1 MRKGFRAKTEGEQHF
16 LPFTAGNGCA
26 SITQR
31 VKRGASCRARE
42 NRRAVHARLTCDC
55 AAAANAR
62 SKVSLDPEKSRHP
75 TPHFPQ
81 RYHHLQLQA
90 FPKMLLRPNPGRVR
104 AVMRAARQVK
114 SRPRPISAI
123 SPSPLQPRSFH
134 SIRLANFRASST
146 RSIHSAAAPARSAT
160 FTALLKQ
167 LLSQA
172 TRAVRI
178 SLAKQI
184 QPNRINFRSLLS
196 VLRSPHLS
204 YRVRSPLLKG
214 AINAFRYTAQ
224 RTSAQSTRTAYS
236 QLNATSVNFARG
248 TLSGIG
254 ARPAAGSL
262 AISPLKGGVGLQTA
276 RKFSSGGA
284 RVFDNLIVNAPL
296 ALRLAGGE
304 AEDKVK
310 MARKQ
315 PIGGGRRT
323 ASASKTFGARRTAGT
338 FSGDKLAKNA
348 LLFATIGNHT
358 AEPTISTTPSCS
370 SVAGASSET
379 PAQLD
384 LYFQFPQL
392 DLPTTTTTST
402 TTLVTIRLIDPLY
415 FALGGRHPSAPTNP
429 SDPRLFDSAFL
440 HDATTALEY
449 EHRRYLKAKAVLKVL
464 WDAGLVRDIDL
475 EGEDGTWAVM
485 VRGERGEVEEVVRGG
500 VEFDVDGWCVFEEE
514 SRERTGGLDLSYVH
528 ENAGSSQFDRVT
540 TPTLSSTEEVV
551 ALQHSVSSDELIS
564 LPSLVLSDSQDSVLY
579 DSRSE
584 L

>member
-1 MRKGFRAKTEGEQHF
+1 
-16 LPFTAGNGCA
+16 
-26 SITQR
+26 
-31 VKRGASCRARE
+31 
-42 NRRAVHARLTCDC
+42 
-55 AAAANAR
+55 
-62 SKVSLDPEKSRHP
+62 
-75 TPHFPQ
+75 
-81 RYHHLQLQA
+81 
-90 FPKMLLRPNPGRVR
+90 MLLRPNPGRVR
-104 AVMRAARQVK
+104 AVMRAAGQAK

-123 SPSPLQPRSFH
+123 APSPLQPRSFH
-134 SIRLANFRASST
+134 SIRVANRLANFRASST
-146 RSIHSAAAPARSAT
+146 RSIHSTATAARSAT

-167 LLSQA
+167 LLSRA

-184 QPNRINFRSLLS
+184 QPNRINFRTLLS
-196 VLRSPHLS
+196 SLRSPHLS

-214 AINAFRYTAQ
+214 AINAFRSTAK

-236 QLNATSVNFARG
+236 QLNATSVSFARG

-262 AISPLKGGVGLQTA
+262 AISPLRGGVGLQTA

-296 ALRLAGGE
+296 ALRLAGDE
-304 AEDKVK
+304 VEDKVK

-315 PIGGGRRT
+315 PIGSARRT
-323 ASASKTFGARRTAGT
+323 ASASKTIGARRTAGT
-338 FSGDKLAKNA
+338 FSGDKLAKKA
-348 LLFATIGNHT
+348 LLFATKAKHT
-358 AEPTISTTPSCS
+358 VEQTNTTSLSCS
-370 SVAGASSET
+370 SVTTTSDSET

-392 DLPTTTTTST
+392 DLPTTITST
-402 TTLVTIRLIDPLY
+402 TTLVTIRLIDPL
-415 FALGGRHPSAPTNP
+415 FLALGGRHPSAPTN
-429 SDPRLFDSAFL
+429 SSNPRLFDSAFL

-464 WDAGLVRDIDL
+464 WDAGLVKDVDM
-475 EGEDGTWAVM
+475 EGEEGTWTVM
-485 VRGERGEVEEVVRGG
+485 VRGKRRDVEEVVRSRVDFGI
-500 VEFDVDGWCVFEEE
+500 DGWCVFEEE

-528 ENAGSSQFDRVT
+528 EDLEGSSQFDRVT
-540 TPTLSSTEEVV
+540 TPTLSSTEQVV

-564 LPSLVLSDSQDSVLY
+564 LPSLVSDSHDSLLY
-579 DSRSE
+579 DSRSQ

>member
-1 MRKGFRAKTEGEQHF
+1 
-16 LPFTAGNGCA
+16 
-26 SITQR
+26 
-31 VKRGASCRARE
+31 
-42 NRRAVHARLTCDC
+42 
-55 AAAANAR
+55 
-62 SKVSLDPEKSRHP
+62 
-75 TPHFPQ
+75 
-81 RYHHLQLQA
+81 
-90 FPKMLLRPNPGRVR
+90 MLLRPNPGRVR
-104 AVMRAARQVK
+104 AVMRAAGQAR

-146 RSIHSAAAPARSAT
+146 RSIHSTAPSPRSAT

-172 TRAVRI
+172 LRAVRI

-196 VLRSPHLS
+196 VLRSPQLS

-214 AINAFRYTAQ
+214 AISAFRSTAQ
-224 RTSAQSTRTAYS
+224 LSSAQSTRTAYS
-236 QLNATSVNFARG
+236 QLNAASVSFARG

-262 AISPLKGGVGLQTA
+262 TISPLKGGVGLQTA

-296 ALRLAGGE
+296 ALRLAGDE
-304 AEDKVK
+304 VEDKVK

-315 PIGGGRRT
+315 PIGGARRT

-348 LLFATIGNHT
+348 LLFATTGKHT
-358 AEPTISTTPSCS
+358 AEPISSTSSCS
-370 SVAGASSET
+370 SVAPSSISET

-392 DLPTTTTTST
+392 DLPATTTNST

-415 FALGGRHPSAPTNP
+415 LALGGRHPSPPTKSSN
-429 SDPRLFDSAFL
+429 PRLFDSAFL

-449 EHRRYLKAKAVLKVL
+449 EHRRYLKAKVVLKVL
-464 WDAGLVRDIDL
+464 WDTGL
-475 EGEDGTWAVM
+475 
-485 VRGERGEVEEVVRGG
+485 VEEVVRSG
-500 VEFDVDGWCVFEEE
+500 VEFDVDGWCTFEEE
-514 SRERTGGLDLSYVH
+514 GRERTGGLDLSYVH
-528 ENAGSSQFDRVT
+528 EEAGSSQSDRAT
-540 TPTLSSTEEVV
+540 TPSLHSMGELV
-551 ALQHSVSSDELIS
+551 AQQSVSSDELIS
-564 LPSLVLSDSQDSVLY
+564 LPSLVSADSNESVLY
-579 DSRSE
+579 DSRSD